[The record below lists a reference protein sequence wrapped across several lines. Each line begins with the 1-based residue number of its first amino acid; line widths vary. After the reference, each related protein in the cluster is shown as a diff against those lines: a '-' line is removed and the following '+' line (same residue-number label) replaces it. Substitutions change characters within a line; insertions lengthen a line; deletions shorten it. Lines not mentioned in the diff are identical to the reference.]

1 MYTRSCYQQR
11 QFYFFL
17 SHSDLGALEA
27 AGVLTVSLH
36 FCDCRISQESG
47 HSSRGRGQGS
57 DQGCTAG
64 EMSVK
69 LMHDGRGTML
79 LVGTLGIG
87 VAQGVRSS
95 SVSGV
100 C

>member
-27 AGVLTVSLH
+27 AGVLTVSLN

-47 HSSRGRGQGS
+47 HSIEAGVRGQTRS
-57 DQGCTAG
+57 AQ
-64 EMSVK
+64 
-69 LMHDGRGTML
+69 LGR
-79 LVGTLGIG
+79 
-87 VAQGVRSS
+87 
-95 SVSGV
+95 
-100 C
+100 